1 MFAGI
6 GGLELGLERAGMS
19 VRWQVEI
26 DDYATRVLEKH
37 WPRVRRWRDIKT
49 FPPNT
54 NSNELWNEPGGRCG
68 ESGADPT
75 KPSGDGEDW
84 RVDLICGG
92 FPCQDISK
100 AGAGR
105 GIEGA
110 RSGLFFEAVRVV
122 AILKPRYVLLEN
134 VSALLARGLDRVLG
148 ELASVGYDAEWH
160 CLQAADVGAPH
171 LRDRVFII
179 GTKTRD
185 IPDADSRRLKGGG
198 EPKETLLPESH
209 RRSLSGPQEVAHARG
224 ERQQAERQPREPV
237 CSTENTSG
245 KASGS
250 LADSFWDAEPGV
262 RGVAYGI
269 PKRVDRLRCLGNA
282 VVPQVAEL
290 IGREIV
296 KHASKEELCR
306 G

>member
-1 MFAGI
+1 MKIGSLFSGI
-6 GGLELGLERAGMS
+6 GGLEHGLQSAIPNSETLF
-19 VRWQVEI
+19 QVEQ
-26 DDYATRVLEKH
+26 DPFARRVLQKH
-37 WPRVRRWRDIKT
+37 WPHTRRFTDVRDGGAHNLPRV
-49 FPPNT
+49 N
-54 NSNELWNEPGGRCG
+54 L
-68 ESGADPT
+68 
-75 KPSGDGEDW
+75 
-84 RVDLICGG
+84 LCGG
-92 FPCQDISK
+92 VPCQDISS
-100 AGAGR
+100 AGKRAGID
-105 GIEGA
+105 GE
-110 RSGLFFEAVRVV
+110 RSGLWVEFVRIIGELG
-122 AILKPRYVLLEN
+122 AADDSLRYIVLEN
-134 VSALLARGLDRVLG
+134 VSAIRARGLDRVLG

-209 RRSLSGPQEVAHARG
+209 RRSLSGPQEVAHASG
-224 ERQQAERQPREPV
+224 ERQQAARQPREPV

-269 PKRVDRLRCLGNA
+269 PKRVDQLRCLGNA